1 MEGGREGL
9 PHTLVTLHGFQFL
22 DRTPISG
29 VRTCQDEQKCIPV
42 IKFSLYILSR
52 PWFFCG
58 CWAHCRRCGS
68 CCADI
73 DHRCSSNSS
82 GSSREREENTKRVSA
97 LSTQLHEKFDCHVI
111 FSF

>member
-1 MEGGREGL
+1 MY
-9 PHTLVTLHGFQFL
+9 
-22 DRTPISG
+22 
-29 VRTCQDEQKCIPV
+29 TCNHK
-42 IKFSLYILSR
+42 SLYILSG

-82 GSSREREENTKRVSA
+82 GSSREGEENTKSVSA
-97 LSTQLHEKFDCHVI
+97 LSTQLREKFHCHVI
-111 FSF
+111 FRFDSNSWNFFPLDSSEN